1 MTIKQNIT
9 ELVDRVEQ
17 MFDEKPDGRKKLELK
32 DWTKEINIL
41 IDIINNQ
48 TKSKIYKT
56 IVCFKNFETHYFIFT
71 NK

>member
-32 DWTKEINIL
+32 EWTKEINIL
-41 IDIINNQ
+41 IDIINKQ
-48 TKSKIYKT
+48 TKSKIY
-56 IVCFKNFETHYFIFT
+56 N
-71 NK
+71 NQ